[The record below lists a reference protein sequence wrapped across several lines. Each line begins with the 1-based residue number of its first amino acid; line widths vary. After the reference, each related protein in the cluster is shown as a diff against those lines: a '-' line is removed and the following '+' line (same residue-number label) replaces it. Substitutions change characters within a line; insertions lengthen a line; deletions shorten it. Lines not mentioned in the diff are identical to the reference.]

1 MATQTQS
8 ESQPYF
14 LRRVRSSVPDRL
26 LSVLGHRYAWV
37 TPAIGILLSLTLFP
51 FLYLVY
57 LSFHRWSLNIAAQRA
72 FIGTENFA
80 NVLQG
85 AAFGNALMNT
95 VLFVVVS
102 VVAEMIIGVTIAVF
116 LHFRIPE
123 RWRGTLQTMFL
134 LPMLMAYI
142 VVGLLWRFLWNGSLG
157 LINFFLETAGLP
169 VQNWLGNPQWVLG
182 TIIVADIWQWTPFVV
197 LVVLAGLQG
206 LPKDQLEA
214 AVLDGASFLQ
224 RFRYIMYPNL
234 KPVLFVTM
242 MFRAA
247 DAYRIFDKVWTM
259 TQGGPGSSS
268 MVLSVLIYFQS
279 FRDGNF
285 GIAAAMSIAMLAII
299 SVVATLMIK
308 RARSTGAI

>member
-1 MATQTQS
+1 MSTPTQS
-8 ESQPYF
+8 ESRAYTV
-14 LRRVRSSVPDRL
+14 RRVREALPGRIR
-26 LSVLGHRYAWV
+26 SVLSHRYAWV
-37 TPAIGILLSLTLFP
+37 TPAIGLLLSLTLFP

-57 LSFHRWSLNIAAQRA
+57 LSFHRWSLNIAAQRS
-72 FIGTENFA
+72 FIGLENYA
-80 NVLQG
+80 TVLQG
-85 AAFGNALMNT
+85 AAFGNALANT

-102 VVAEMIIGVTIAVF
+102 VALEMVVGVTIALF

-123 RWRGTLQTMFL
+123 RWRSVLQTMFL
-134 LPMLMAYI
+134 LPMMMAYI

-157 LINFFLETAGLP
+157 LINFFLQTAGLP
-169 VQNWLGNPQWVLG
+169 AQNWLGNPQWVLG

-206 LPKDQLEA
+206 LPKDELEA
-214 AVLDGASFLQ
+214 ALLDGASFLQ
-224 RFRYIMYPNL
+224 RFRYIMLPNL
-234 KPVLFVTM
+234 KPILFVTM

-259 TQGGPGSSS
+259 TQGGPGNSS

-285 GIAAAMSIAMLAII
+285 GIAAAMSVAMLAVI
-299 SVVATLMIK
+299 SVAATLMIK